1 MSDTCDQNLY
11 DLILILPPSY
21 HNPAR
26 KTVQSHIEQTNCQM
40 KLYNFKNEKKKIY
53 FNILSFTICLLLLH

>member
-1 MSDTCDQNLY
+1 MPDKCDQNLY

-40 KLYNFKNEKKKIY
+40 KLLYNFKNEKKKL
-53 FNILSFTICLLLLH
+53 F

>member
-40 KLYNFKNEKKKIY
+40 KLLYNFKNEKKNL
-53 FNILSFTICLLLLH
+53 F